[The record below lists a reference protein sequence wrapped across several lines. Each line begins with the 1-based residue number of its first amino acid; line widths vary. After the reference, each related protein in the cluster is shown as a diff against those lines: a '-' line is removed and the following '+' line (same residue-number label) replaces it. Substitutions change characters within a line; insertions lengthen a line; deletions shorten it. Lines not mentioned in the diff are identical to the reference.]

1 MLQQE
6 FEQRVGFTVTSDC
19 YHECIEP
26 EYDASKLEKDEW
38 CKQWKKDHGIQRAYS
53 WMAKRVEEL
62 EKSIK
67 EMSQVF
73 EDNIAKQQEIERL
86 RAENDMISNC
96 LDARNKQ
103 LSDLNIF
110 MIEQSN
116 AYSSSE
122 LRAKAIKLMGA
133 KEYLRYKLAN
143 NLSLWEADRNMLID
157 IIDEPVNL
165 YIRWQ

>member
-1 MLQQE
+1 MLQSE
-6 FEQRVGFTVTSDC
+6 FEERVGFTVTSDC

-26 EYDASKLEKDEW
+26 EYNASKLGKDEW

-73 EDNIAKQQEIERL
+73 EDNIAKQLEIERL
-86 RAENDMISNC
+86 RVENDMISNC
-96 LDARNKQ
+96 LEARNKQ

-116 AYSSSE
+116 VYSSSE

-133 KEYLRYKLAN
+133 KEYLRYKLSN
-143 NLSLWEADRNMLID
+143 NLTLWEADRNMLID
-157 IIDEPVNL
+157 IID
-165 YIRWQ
+165 

>member
-6 FEQRVGFTVTSDC
+6 FEERVGFTVTSDC
-19 YHECIEP
+19 YHKCIEP

-62 EKSIK
+62 EKFTE
-67 EMSQVF
+67 EMGNIF
-73 EDNIAKQQEIERL
+73 ADNESKVQEIDDL
-86 RAENDMISNC
+86 KTSLENVSDS
-96 LDARNKQ
+96 LASRNKQ
-103 LSDLNIF
+103 LSELLCF

-116 AYSSSE
+116 AYSSTE
-122 LRAKAIKLMGA
+122 LRAKAIELMGA

-143 NLSLWEADRNMLID
+143 NLSLWEADRNLLID
-157 IIDEPVNL
+157 IID
-165 YIRWQ
+165 

>member
-1 MLQQE
+1 MLQSE
-6 FEQRVGFTVTSDC
+6 FEERVGFTVTSDC
-19 YHECIEP
+19 YHKCIEP
-26 EYDASKLEKDEW
+26 EYNASKLGKDEW

-62 EKSIK
+62 EKNIK

-73 EDNIAKQQEIERL
+73 EDNVAKEQEINRL
-86 RAENDMISNC
+86 RIELETVSNC

-157 IIDEPVNL
+157 IID
-165 YIRWQ
+165 

>member
-6 FEQRVGFTVTSDC
+6 FEERVGFTVTSDC

-26 EYDASKLEKDEW
+26 EYNASKLEKDEW

-73 EDNIAKQQEIERL
+73 EDNIAKQLEIERL
-86 RAENDMISNC
+86 RAENDTISNC
-96 LDARNKQ
+96 LEARNKQ

-116 AYSSSE
+116 AYGSTE
-122 LRAKAIKLMGA
+122 LRAKAIELMGA

-143 NLSLWEADRNMLID
+143 NLSLWEADRNLLID
-157 IIDEPVNL
+157 IID
-165 YIRWQ
+165 

>member
-6 FEQRVGFTVTSDC
+6 FEKIVGFTVTSDC

-26 EYDASKLEKDEW
+26 EYNASKLEKDEW

-73 EDNIAKQQEIERL
+73 EDNIAKQLEIERL

-157 IIDEPVNL
+157 IID
-165 YIRWQ
+165 

>member
-6 FEQRVGFTVTSDC
+6 FEERVGFTVTSDC
-19 YHECIEP
+19 YHKCIEP

-62 EKSIK
+62 EKFTE
-67 EMSQVF
+67 EMGNIF
-73 EDNIAKQQEIERL
+73 ADNEAKVQEIDDL
-86 RAENDMISNC
+86 KTSLENVSDS
-96 LDARNKQ
+96 LASRNKQ
-103 LSDLNIF
+103 LSELLCF

-116 AYSSSE
+116 AYSSTE
-122 LRAKAIKLMGA
+122 LRAKAIELMGA

-143 NLSLWEADRNMLID
+143 NLSLWEADRNLLID
-157 IIDEPVNL
+157 IID
-165 YIRWQ
+165 

>member
-6 FEQRVGFTVTSDC
+6 FEERVGFTVTSDC
-19 YHECIEP
+19 YHKCIEP

-62 EKSIK
+62 EKHTK
-67 EMSQVF
+67 EMGNVLA
-73 EDNIAKQQEIERL
+73 DNEAKVQEIDDLKTSLESV
-86 RAENDMISNC
+86 SNS
-96 LDARNKQ
+96 LASRNKQ
-103 LSDLNIF
+103 LSELLCF

-116 AYSSSE
+116 AYSSTE
-122 LRAKAIKLMGA
+122 LRAKAIELMGA

-143 NLSLWEADRNMLID
+143 NLTLWEADRNLLID
-157 IIDEPVNL
+157 IID
-165 YIRWQ
+165 

>member
-6 FEQRVGFTVTSDC
+6 FEERVGFTVTSDC
-19 YHECIEP
+19 YHKCIEP
-26 EYDASKLEKDEW
+26 EYNASKLGKDEW

-67 EMSQVF
+67 EMSQVS
-73 EDNIAKQQEIERL
+73 EDSVAKQLEIERL

-96 LDARNKQ
+96 LEARNKQ

-157 IIDEPVNL
+157 IID
-165 YIRWQ
+165 

>member
-1 MLQQE
+1 MLQSE
-6 FEQRVGFTVTSDC
+6 FEERVGFTVTSDC

-26 EYDASKLEKDEW
+26 EYNASKLEKDEW

-62 EKSIK
+62 EKFTE
-67 EMSQVF
+67 EMGNVF
-73 EDNIAKQQEIERL
+73 ADNEAKTQEIDDLKTSLESVSDSL
-86 RAENDMISNC
+86 AS
-96 LDARNKQ
+96 RNKQ
-103 LSDLNIF
+103 LSELLCF

-116 AYSSSE
+116 AYSSTE
-122 LRAKAIKLMGA
+122 LRAKAIELMGA

-157 IIDEPVNL
+157 IID
-165 YIRWQ
+165 

>member
-6 FEQRVGFTVTSDC
+6 FEERVGFTVTSDC
-19 YHECIEP
+19 YHKCIEP
-26 EYDASKLEKDEW
+26 EYNASKLGKDEW

-62 EKSIK
+62 EKFTE
-67 EMSQVF
+67 EMGDVF
-73 EDNIAKQQEIERL
+73 ADNEAKVQEIDDLKTSLESVSDSL
-86 RAENDMISNC
+86 AS
-96 LDARNKQ
+96 RNKQ
-103 LSDLNIF
+103 LSELLYF

-122 LRAKAIKLMGA
+122 LRAKAIELMGA

-143 NLSLWEADRNMLID
+143 NLTLWEADRNLLID
-157 IIDEPVNL
+157 IID
-165 YIRWQ
+165 

>member
-1 MLQQE
+1 MLQSE
-6 FEQRVGFTVTSDC
+6 FEERVGFTVTSDC
-19 YHECIEP
+19 YHKCIEP
-26 EYDASKLEKDEW
+26 EYNASKLEKDEW

-62 EKSIK
+62 EKFTE
-67 EMSQVF
+67 EMGNVF
-73 EDNIAKQQEIERL
+73 ADNEAKVQEIDDLKTSLESVSDSL
-86 RAENDMISNC
+86 AS
-96 LDARNKQ
+96 RNKQ
-103 LSDLNIF
+103 LSELLCF

-122 LRAKAIKLMGA
+122 LRAKAIELMGA

-157 IIDEPVNL
+157 IID
-165 YIRWQ
+165 

>member
-1 MLQQE
+1 MLQSE
-6 FEQRVGFTVTSDC
+6 FEERVGFTVTSDC
-19 YHECIEP
+19 YHKCIEP
-26 EYDASKLEKDEW
+26 EYNASKLGKDEW

-62 EKSIK
+62 EKFTE
-67 EMSQVF
+67 EMGNVF
-73 EDNIAKQQEIERL
+73 ADNEAKVQEIDDLKTSLESVSDSL
-86 RAENDMISNC
+86 AS
-96 LDARNKQ
+96 RNKQ
-103 LSDLNIF
+103 LSELLCF

-122 LRAKAIKLMGA
+122 LRAKAIELMGA

-157 IIDEPVNL
+157 IID
-165 YIRWQ
+165 

>member
-6 FEQRVGFTVTSDC
+6 FEKIVGFTVTSDC

-26 EYDASKLEKDEW
+26 EYNASKLEKDEW

-62 EKSIK
+62 EKFTE
-67 EMSQVF
+67 EMGDVF
-73 EDNIAKQQEIERL
+73 ADNKAKTQEIDDL
-86 RAENDMISNC
+86 RTSLEIVSDNLAS
-96 LDARNKQ
+96 RNKQ

-116 AYSSSE
+116 AYSSTE

-157 IIDEPVNL
+157 IID
-165 YIRWQ
+165 

>member
-6 FEQRVGFTVTSDC
+6 FEERVGFTVTSDC
-19 YHECIEP
+19 YYKCIEP
-26 EYDASKLEKDEW
+26 EYNASKLGKDEW

-62 EKSIK
+62 EKFTE
-67 EMSQVF
+67 EMGNVF
-73 EDNIAKQQEIERL
+73 ADNEAKVQEIDDLKTSLESVSDSL
-86 RAENDMISNC
+86 AS
-96 LDARNKQ
+96 RNKQ
-103 LSDLNIF
+103 LSELLCF

-116 AYSSSE
+116 AYSSTE
-122 LRAKAIKLMGA
+122 LRAKAIELMGA

-157 IIDEPVNL
+157 IID
-165 YIRWQ
+165 

>member
-6 FEQRVGFTVTSDC
+6 FEERVGFTVTSDC

-26 EYDASKLEKDEW
+26 EYNASKLGKDEW

-73 EDNIAKQQEIERL
+73 EDNTAKQLEIERL

-96 LDARNKQ
+96 LEARNKQ

-157 IIDEPVNL
+157 IID
-165 YIRWQ
+165 

>member
-1 MLQQE
+1 MLQSE
-6 FEQRVGFTVTSDC
+6 FEERVGFTVTSDC

-26 EYDASKLEKDEW
+26 EYNASKLGKDEW

-62 EKSIK
+62 EKSTK

-73 EDNIAKQQEIERL
+73 DDNVAKEQEINRL
-86 RAENDMISNC
+86 RIELETVSNC

-110 MIEQSN
+110 IIEQSN
-116 AYSSSE
+116 AYSSTE

-157 IIDEPVNL
+157 IID
-165 YIRWQ
+165 

>member
-6 FEQRVGFTVTSDC
+6 FEERVGFTVTSDC
-19 YHECIEP
+19 YNKYIEP
-26 EYDASKLEKDEW
+26 EYNASKLEKDEW

-73 EDNIAKQQEIERL
+73 EDNIAKQLEIERL
-86 RAENDMISNC
+86 RAENDIISNS
-96 LDARNKQ
+96 LTERNKQ

-116 AYSSSE
+116 TYSSSE
-122 LRAKAIKLMGA
+122 LRAKAIELMGA

-157 IIDEPVNL
+157 IID
-165 YIRWQ
+165 

>member
-6 FEQRVGFTVTSDC
+6 FEERVGFTVTSDC

-26 EYDASKLEKDEW
+26 EYDASKLGKDEW

-62 EKSIK
+62 EKSTK

-73 EDNIAKQQEIERL
+73 DDNVAKEQEINRL
-86 RAENDMISNC
+86 RIELETVSNC

-116 AYSSSE
+116 AYSSTE

-143 NLSLWEADRNMLID
+143 NLSLWEADRNLLID
-157 IIDEPVNL
+157 IID
-165 YIRWQ
+165 

>member
-6 FEQRVGFTVTSDC
+6 FEERVGFTVTSDC
-19 YHECIEP
+19 YHVCIEP
-26 EYDASKLEKDEW
+26 EYNASKLGKDEW

-73 EDNIAKQQEIERL
+73 EDNIAKQLEIERL
-86 RAENDMISNC
+86 RAENDTISNS
-96 LDARNKQ
+96 LAERNKQ

-143 NLSLWEADRNMLID
+143 NLTLWEADRNMLID
-157 IIDEPVNL
+157 IID
-165 YIRWQ
+165 

>member
-6 FEQRVGFTVTSDC
+6 FEERVGFTVTSDC

-26 EYDASKLEKDEW
+26 EYNASKLGKDEW

-62 EKSIK
+62 EKFTE
-67 EMSQVF
+67 EMGNVF
-73 EDNIAKQQEIERL
+73 ADNEAKVQEIDDLKTSLESVSDSL
-86 RAENDMISNC
+86 AS
-96 LDARNKQ
+96 RNKQ
-103 LSDLNIF
+103 LSELLCF

-116 AYSSSE
+116 AYSSTE

-157 IIDEPVNL
+157 IID
-165 YIRWQ
+165 

>member
-6 FEQRVGFTVTSDC
+6 FEERVGFTVTSDC
-19 YHECIEP
+19 YHKCIEP

-67 EMSQVF
+67 EMSQVS
-73 EDNIAKQQEIERL
+73 EDNIAKQLEIERL

-103 LSDLNIF
+103 LSELLCF

-116 AYSSSE
+116 AYSSTE
-122 LRAKAIKLMGA
+122 LRAKAIELMGA

-143 NLSLWEADRNMLID
+143 NLSLWEADRNLLID
-157 IIDEPVNL
+157 IID
-165 YIRWQ
+165 

>member
-6 FEQRVGFTVTSDC
+6 FEERVGFTVTSDC
-19 YHECIEP
+19 YHKCIEP
-26 EYDASKLEKDEW
+26 EYNASKLGKDEW

-73 EDNIAKQQEIERL
+73 EDNVAKQLEIERL

-96 LDARNKQ
+96 LEARNKQ

-157 IIDEPVNL
+157 IID
-165 YIRWQ
+165 

>member
-6 FEQRVGFTVTSDC
+6 FEERVGFTVTSDC

-26 EYDASKLEKDEW
+26 EYNASKLGKDEW

-73 EDNIAKQQEIERL
+73 DDNVAKEQEINRL
-86 RAENDMISNC
+86 RIELETVSNC
-96 LDARNKQ
+96 LEARNKQ

-157 IIDEPVNL
+157 IID
-165 YIRWQ
+165 

>member
-6 FEQRVGFTVTSDC
+6 FEGRVGFTVTSDC
-19 YHECIEP
+19 YHKCIEP

-38 CKQWKKDHGIQRAYS
+38 CKQWEKDHGIQRAYS

-62 EKSIK
+62 EKFTE
-67 EMSQVF
+67 EMGNVF
-73 EDNIAKQQEIERL
+73 ADNEAKVQEIDDLKTSLESVSDSL
-86 RAENDMISNC
+86 AS
-96 LDARNKQ
+96 RNKQ
-103 LSDLNIF
+103 LSELLCF

-116 AYSSSE
+116 AYSSTE
-122 LRAKAIKLMGA
+122 LRAKAIELMGA

-157 IIDEPVNL
+157 IID
-165 YIRWQ
+165 

>member
-6 FEQRVGFTVTSDC
+6 FEERVGFTVTSDC

-67 EMSQVF
+67 EMGNVLA
-73 EDNIAKQQEIERL
+73 DNEAKVQEIDDLKTSLESV
-86 RAENDMISNC
+86 SNS
-96 LDARNKQ
+96 LASRNKQ
-103 LSDLNIF
+103 LSELLCF

-116 AYSSSE
+116 AYGSTE
-122 LRAKAIKLMGA
+122 LRAKAIELMGA

-143 NLSLWEADRNMLID
+143 NLTLWEADRNMLMD
-157 IIDEPVNL
+157 IID
-165 YIRWQ
+165 

>member
-6 FEQRVGFTVTSDC
+6 FEERVGFTVTSDC
-19 YHECIEP
+19 YHECIES

-62 EKSIK
+62 EKSTK

-73 EDNIAKQQEIERL
+73 DDNVAKEQEINRL
-86 RAENDMISNC
+86 RIELETVSNC

-157 IIDEPVNL
+157 IID
-165 YIRWQ
+165 

>member
-6 FEQRVGFTVTSDC
+6 FEERVGFTVTSDC
-19 YHECIEP
+19 YHKCIEP

-53 WMAKRVEEL
+53 WMAKRVDEL
-62 EKSIK
+62 EKFTE
-67 EMSQVF
+67 EMGDVF
-73 EDNIAKQQEIERL
+73 ADNEAKVQEIDDLKTSLESVSDSL
-86 RAENDMISNC
+86 AS
-96 LDARNKQ
+96 RNKQ
-103 LSDLNIF
+103 LSELLCF

-116 AYSSSE
+116 AYSSTE
-122 LRAKAIKLMGA
+122 LRAKAIELMGA

-157 IIDEPVNL
+157 IID
-165 YIRWQ
+165 

>member
-6 FEQRVGFTVTSDC
+6 FEERVGFTVTSDC

-62 EKSIK
+62 EKFTE
-67 EMSQVF
+67 EMGNIF
-73 EDNIAKQQEIERL
+73 ADNEAKVQEIDDL
-86 RAENDMISNC
+86 KTSLENVSDS
-96 LDARNKQ
+96 LASRNKQ
-103 LSDLNIF
+103 LSELLCF

-116 AYSSSE
+116 VYSSTE
-122 LRAKAIKLMGA
+122 LRAKAIELMGA

-143 NLSLWEADRNMLID
+143 NLSLWEADRNLLID
-157 IIDEPVNL
+157 IID
-165 YIRWQ
+165 